1 MPAMRAGRT
10 SSSGNGQSAA
20 PGLDG
25 EFELLSQIVGDISSE
40 LALEP
45 LLERTVER
53 ATRAIGADDGIIGLY
68 SPTHRHFY
76 TAAAYGR
83 PMHSV
88 NPYLYPGQGLAG
100 CVLQT
105 NATIL
110 SRYGDLPNPSDG
122 EPADK
127 MFLGVPIQKRG
138 ELIGVFCLGS
148 RRSDCFNE
156 RAIELLKLF
165 ARHVA
170 IAIGN
175 ARRYS
180 EAQKRAER
188 FALIA
193 SVSGLS
199 TSDLGVETFLQ
210 LSADA
215 IHETLAYTSVDIPL
229 VDPHNPEAMVI
240 RVRGGEHKRQVFR
253 ERRLP
258 VSAGIMGAAL
268 RERRAQL
275 VNDVA
280 RDPRYVVPP
289 GVRPAKAELAIPLLH
304 QDEALGVLNVEG
316 EGPFDDLDFASLGI
330 VAEKLA
336 LAIVKARLQ
345 AQTRRMA
352 IFEERQRLSRDL
364 HDNVTQII
372 SSMSLIAQSMKE
384 AWRRDPA
391 DGERLAARLAELSQ
405 LAFSELRGM
414 LRELAREDRPSA
426 PHAAKATRGLPE
438 SVQKLLRVMLPMDLP
453 FEFSVVGYRP
463 QAQAHEEAILRIC
476 QEAASNAVRHAAP
489 HRIEVAIELTGTRLR
504 ATVADDGCGMPE
516 HVERG
521 MGLNNMRQRLQELGG
536 SLSIAGRRPRGTRLV
551 AELPRCDRTPE
562 SARSGEQRSS

>member
-1 MPAMRAGRT
+1 MTEKSP
-10 SSSGNGQSAA
+10 A

-25 EFELLSQIVGDISSE
+25 QFELLWQIVGDISGE
-40 LALEP
+40 LELEP

-68 SPTHRHFY
+68 SPAQHRFY
-76 TAAAYGR
+76 TAATYGR
-83 PMHSV
+83 PMQSV
-88 NPYLYPGQGLAG
+88 NPYIDIGQGLAG
-100 CVLQT
+100 RVLET
-105 NATIL
+105 NGTVL
-110 SRYGDLPNPSDG
+110 SRYGDLPNPLDS

-138 ELIGVFCLGS
+138 EMIGVFCLS
-148 RRSDCFNE
+148 SWRSECFNE
-156 RAIELLKLF
+156 RAVELLKLF

-180 EAQKRAER
+180 EEQKRAER

-199 TSDLGVETFLQ
+199 TSDLDIETFLQ
-210 LSADA
+210 HSADA
-215 IHETLAYTSVDIPL
+215 IHEMLAYRSVDIPL
-229 VDPHNPEAMVI
+229 IDPENPEVMVI
-240 RVRGGEHKRQVFR
+240 RVRGGEHKRQIFR

-258 VSAGIMGAAL
+258 VSAGIMGAAI

-275 VNDVA
+275 VNDVDS
-280 RDPRYVVPP
+280 DPRYVVPP
-289 GVRPAKAELAIPLLH
+289 GVRPARAELAVPLLY

-316 EGPFDDLDFASLGI
+316 EGPFDELDFASLGI

-345 AQTRRMA
+345 TQARRIA

-391 DGERLAARLAELSQ
+391 NGERLAARLAELSQ
-405 LAFSELRGM
+405 LAFGELRAM
-414 LRELAREDRPSA
+414 LRELTREDHSHP
-426 PHAAKATRGLPE
+426 PGAAKATHGLPE
-438 SVQKLLRVMLPMDLP
+438 SLQKLLRVMLPLDLH
-453 FEFSVVGYRP
+453 FEFSVAGYQP
-463 QAQAHEEAILRIC
+463 QTEAHEEAILRVC
-476 QEAASNAVRHAAP
+476 QEAASNAIRHAAP
-489 HRIEVAIELTGTRLR
+489 ERIKVSIELTETSLC
-504 ATVADDGCGMPE
+504 ATVEDDGCGMPE
-516 HVERG
+516 QIERG

-536 SLSIAGRRPRGTRLV
+536 SLSIAGRPAKGTRLE
-551 AELPRCDRTPE
+551 AKLPRRDRRP
-562 SARSGEQRSS
+562 SASSG